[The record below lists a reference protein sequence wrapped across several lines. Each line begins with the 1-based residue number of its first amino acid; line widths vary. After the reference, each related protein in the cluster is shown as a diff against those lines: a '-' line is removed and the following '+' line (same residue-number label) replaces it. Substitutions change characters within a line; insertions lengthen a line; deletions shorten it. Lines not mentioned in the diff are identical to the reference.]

1 MRQNQNISTLQAV
14 VTKKTS
20 GSYEV
25 KSDQGTLPCT
35 SKSNGKP
42 EEIIVV
48 GDRVTIGQTTAG
60 WVILQREPRTN
71 WLSRRSAVPMPTAR
85 AHEQIFVANVDQ
97 LVTVFAA
104 ANPAPK
110 WNMLDRYL
118 VAAEAQDVPV
128 LICLTKIDLA
138 STPDGRL
145 NAENQA
151 AVERYRKIGY
161 PVLLTS
167 TFTGFG
173 MEEFRQALKGKLS
186 VLVGKS
192 GVGKSSLLNA
202 LEPGLGLRAKAV
214 SALTGKGRHTTSHME
229 MFDLAAGGSL
239 VDTPGVREFGLWD
252 VDPDDLGY
260 CFPEMRDLIGRC
272 RFGLDCSH
280 NEEPGCVIRKA
291 VTAGQISPERYQSYL
306 TLKDE
311 TT

>member
-1 MRQNQNISTLQAV
+1 MKQTQTISTLQAV
-14 VTKKTS
+14 VTKKTLA
-20 GSYEV
+20 SYEV
-25 KSDQGTLPCT
+25 KSESGILTCSAKP
-35 SKSNGKP
+35 SNKP
-42 EEIIVV
+42 EDTIVV
-48 GDRVTIGQTTAG
+48 GDYVTIGQTSAG
-60 WVILQREPRTN
+60 WMILQRGERRN

-85 AHEQIFVANVDQ
+85 AHEHIFVANVDQ

-118 VAAEAQDVPV
+118 VAAEAQDVPA
-128 LICLTKIDLA
+128 LICLTKIDLIRR
-138 STPDGRL
+138 PDGSL
-145 NAENQA
+145 DAENQA
-151 AVERYRKIGY
+151 AVDRYRKIGY

-167 TFTGFG
+167 TLDGYG
-173 MEEFRQALKGKLS
+173 MEEFRQAMKGKLS

-202 LEPGLGLRAKAV
+202 LEPGLGLRAKAI
-214 SALTGKGRHTTSHME
+214 SALTGKGRHTTTHME

-252 VDPDDLGY
+252 VESDDLAY
-260 CFPEMRDLIGRC
+260 CFPEMRDLVGKC

-280 NEEPGCVIRKA
+280 NEEPGCVVRKA

-306 TLKDE
+306 ILKDE

>member
-1 MRQNQNISTLQAV
+1 MKQNQTIATLQAV
-14 VTKKTS
+14 VTKKTLA
-20 GSYEV
+20 SYDV
-25 KSDQGTLPCT
+25 KTDQGILPCT
-35 SKSNGKP
+35 AKPGGKH
-42 EEIIVV
+42 EENIVV
-48 GDRVTIGQTTAG
+48 GDIVTIGQTSAG
-60 WVILQREPRTN
+60 WVILQREQRRN
-71 WLSRRSAVPMPTAR
+71 WLSRRSSVPMPTAR
-85 AHEQIFVANVDQ
+85 AHEHIFVANVDQ

-104 ANPAPK
+104 ANPTPK

-128 LICLTKIDLA
+128 LICLTKIDLVR
-138 STPDGRL
+138 TPDGKL
-145 NAENQA
+145 DEQNQA

-167 TFTGFG
+167 TFDGFG
-173 MEEFRQALKGKLS
+173 METFRQALNGKLS

-202 LEPGLGLRAKAV
+202 LEPGLGLKAKAV
-214 SALTGKGRHTTSHME
+214 NCITGKGRHTTTHME
-229 MFDLAAGGSL
+229 MFQLAAGGAL

-252 VDPDDLGY
+252 VESDDLAY
-260 CFPEMRDLIGRC
+260 CFPEMRDLIGKC

-291 VTAGQISPERYQSYL
+291 VTGGQISPERYQSYL

-311 TT
+311 TM